1 MYNIYKYIGGTGRK
15 SIFLTRAKKRGLMN
29 GMREYLKQLVLA
41 TKNFDILVL
50 KVKEAE
56 KLFLVAA
63 SSGSCC

>member
-1 MYNIYKYIGGTGRK
+1 
-15 SIFLTRAKKRGLMN
+15 MN